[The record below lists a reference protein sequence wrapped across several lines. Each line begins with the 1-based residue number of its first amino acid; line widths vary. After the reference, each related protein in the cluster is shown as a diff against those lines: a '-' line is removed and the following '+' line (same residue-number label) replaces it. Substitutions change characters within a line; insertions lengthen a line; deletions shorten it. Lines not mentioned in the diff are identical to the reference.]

1 MNQQRILQNAI
12 PVAFLITIQYGNLK
26 KKRKGKGYKE
36 IELE

>member
-26 KKRKGKGYKE
+26 KKEKEKDIRK
-36 IELE
+36 LN